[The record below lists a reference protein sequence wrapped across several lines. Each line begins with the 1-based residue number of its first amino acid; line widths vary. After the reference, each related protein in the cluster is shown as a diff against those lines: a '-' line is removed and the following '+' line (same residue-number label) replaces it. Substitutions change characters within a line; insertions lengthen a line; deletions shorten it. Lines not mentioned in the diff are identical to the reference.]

1 MVFNKLIWCTI
12 GPKSF
17 LFALRSSLFGQMMQL
32 IMIILSLTAL
42 TLCQLAQDVFSMVH
56 TLTIVEPIWP
66 MLQKISKTLK
76 GNLYDCF
83 PSKYIHFSVVIY
95 VAKDVTSFRKAQ
107 SVNGCRTCIKC
118 SSNFN

>member
-1 MVFNKLIWCTI
+1 MTWSKSVLTSSFGHTI

-17 LFALRSSLFGQMMQL
+17 LFALHSSLFGQMVQL

-42 TLCQLAQDVFSMVH
+42 TLCQLAQDVFSMAH

-76 GNLYDCF
+76 GNL
-83 PSKYIHFSVVIY
+83 
-95 VAKDVTSFRKAQ
+95 
-107 SVNGCRTCIKC
+107 
-118 SSNFN
+118 